1 MIVLLQ
7 LLDYEFNDIYIH
19 VDKKAKQFPVQM
31 IKKSVKKSKLFF
43 IKRINVN
50 WGAYSLIRAEIALL
64 KAATKRTY
72 VYYHL
77 VSGSCLPLHSQSY
90 IHYFFK
96 NNNGSEFLRAENIS
110 DENNKYLNYRLKTY
124 HFFQEFLG
132 KDKRNSMLERIDR
145 KLQKLQKK
153 IHINRIKRNIQYY
166 YGDNW
171 FSITHKL
178 AKYVI
183 NHEKSLRKHMKH
195 SICADE
201 IFMQTLVM
209 SSPYAEN
216 VVGHCGRYIDWHRGQ
231 PYVFRKEDYCELINT
246 DRLFARKFNIN
257 IDKEIIDMIVTYISG
272 LAETE

>member
-1 MIVLLQ
+1 MERKHAYLVLCHNNFEQVIVLLQ

-50 WGAYSLIRAEIALL
+50 WGAYSQIRAEIALL

-110 DENNKYLNYRLKTY
+110 DENNKYLNYTWIIHAHPELHLQMVVHDQTAAKLSTCIVLRREKGTLLPWGFRFSLNGVSLKLSRCT
-124 HFFQEFLG
+124 G
-132 KDKRNSMLERIDR
+132 
-145 KLQKLQKK
+145 
-153 IHINRIKRNIQYY
+153 
-166 YGDNW
+166 
-171 FSITHKL
+171 
-178 AKYVI
+178 
-183 NHEKSLRKHMKH
+183 
-195 SICADE
+195 
-201 IFMQTLVM
+201 
-209 SSPYAEN
+209 
-216 VVGHCGRYIDWHRGQ
+216 
-231 PYVFRKEDYCELINT
+231 
-246 DRLFARKFNIN
+246 
-257 IDKEIIDMIVTYISG
+257 
-272 LAETE
+272 